1 LYLDILD
8 IVGTSIKY
16 FDKKNSRPELVYG
29 IQMKIRTG
37 VLNFTRLTQRT
48 NHSKNQRIYKQSL
61 VEIEEIAMKNRKDI
75 EIKFR
80 EVYQR
85 DGDRKVRM
93 ARKRVGKEKENGQRE
108 REQKKGKRA
117 DRGKERGQRERE

>member
-1 LYLDILD
+1 M
-8 IVGTSIKY
+8 
-16 FDKKNSRPELVYG
+16 VYG
-29 IQMKIRTG
+29 ILMKMRTV
-37 VLNFTRLTQRT
+37 VLNFTKFTHRT

-61 VEIEEIAMKNRKDI
+61 VVIEEIAMKNREDM

-93 ARKRVGKEKENGQRE
+93 GRKRVGKGKESGQRG
-108 REQKKGKRA
+108 REKRKRKRA